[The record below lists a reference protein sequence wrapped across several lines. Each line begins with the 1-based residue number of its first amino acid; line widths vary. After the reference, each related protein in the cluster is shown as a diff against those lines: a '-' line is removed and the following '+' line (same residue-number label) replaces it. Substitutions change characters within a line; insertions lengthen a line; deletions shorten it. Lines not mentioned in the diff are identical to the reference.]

1 MSLELSK
8 LDLLKKTQEQA
19 LLTKVAKGFGHSLKK
34 NHIFLAHIGGA
45 NGVNENRHTMNRM
58 KMISM
63 FMFVSNIV
71 IYKLSI

>member
-34 NHIFLAHIGGA
+34 HFLAHIGGA
-45 NGVNENRHTMNRM
+45 NGANENRHTMNRM
-58 KMISM
+58 KMISV